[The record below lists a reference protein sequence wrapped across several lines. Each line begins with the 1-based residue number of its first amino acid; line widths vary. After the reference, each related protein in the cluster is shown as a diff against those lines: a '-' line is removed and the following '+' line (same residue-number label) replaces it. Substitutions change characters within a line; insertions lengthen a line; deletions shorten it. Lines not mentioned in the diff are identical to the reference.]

1 MNFDEFKEFNK
12 TIAAL
17 YNKSFS
23 DIGELDILY
32 DLYKPYSFQ
41 EMREV
46 LKEYTKNKTFCPK
59 PAELLKI
66 AEANRHQREI
76 LQAAEETKQIRYD
89 SEGRRIYKCPYC
101 KDSGYMIVDDD
112 EIYSPSATRC
122 ICQNPIKKLELEQN
136 GRVRLRL
143 KSAHRRSDN
152 YYVFDFA
159 KAMFIPEDKK
169 HQNTPLRAA
178 DRRQPEK
185 VLQQAIEEMKLPF

>member
-17 YNKSFS
+17 YNKSFG

-41 EMREV
+41 EMREA
-46 LKEYTKNKTFCPK
+46 LKEYTENKTFCPK

-89 SEGRRIYKCPYC
+89 SEGRQIYNCPYC

-112 EIYSPSATRC
+112 EIYSPSATCC

-136 GRVRLRL
+136 GRVRLIL
-143 KSAHRRSDN
+143 KSSHRRSDN

-159 KAMFIPEDKK
+159 KAMFVPENK
-169 HQNTPLRAA
+169 NYLRSSVEAA
-178 DRRQPEK
+178 DRQQPEK
-185 VLQQAIEEMKLPF
+185 VLQQTIENMKLPF

>member
-12 TIAAL
+12 TISAL
-17 YNKSFS
+17 YNKSFG
-23 DIGELDILY
+23 DVGELDIIY
-32 DLYKPYSFQ
+32 DLYLPYSFK
-41 EMREV
+41 EMKIA

-66 AEANRHQREI
+66 AEANRQQKEL

-159 KAMFIPEDKK
+159 KAMFIPENK
-169 HQNTPLRAA
+169 NYLRSSVEAA

-185 VLQQAIEEMKLPF
+185 VLQQAIENMKLPF

>member
-1 MNFDEFKEFNK
+1 MDFDEFKEFNK

-32 DLYKPYSFQ
+32 DLYNPYSFQ
-41 EMREV
+41 EMREA

-76 LQAAEETKQIRYD
+76 LQAAEKAKTIRYD
-89 SEGRRIYKCPYC
+89 SEGRRIYNCPYC

-122 ICQNPIKKLELEQN
+122 LCNNPIKIQELKQN

-159 KAMFIPEDKK
+159 KAMFVPENK
-169 HQNTPLRAA
+169 NYLRSSVEAA
-178 DRRQPEK
+178 DRQQPEK
-185 VLQQAIEEMKLPF
+185 VLQQTIENMKLPF